1 MSITD
6 FSNFLM
12 RLRVNHVLRQS
23 TALRKYHIHASLN
36 PTNIST
42 LPDLSSPNW
51 SSEALISRPN
61 PSTKQITTFH
71 HSNDPSP
78 LSTPF
83 LNSPS
88 LANAAS
94 SVIALSAEFK
104 GGLATGTA
112 FQVAP
117 EGPSLHPPSHQWTY
131 RSFPNA

>member
-6 FSNFLM
+6 FSNSFM
-12 RLRVNHVLRQS
+12 RLRVNNVLRQS
-23 TALRKYHIHASLN
+23 TPLRKYHINASLN
-36 PTNIST
+36 LTNPST

-51 SSEALISRPN
+51 SSEALLPRPN

-71 HSNDPSP
+71 HSNEPSP

-88 LANAAS
+88 LANAAT

-112 FQVAP
+112 FEVAP
-117 EGPSLHPPSHQWTY
+117 QGILSTSHESTGL
-131 RSFPNA
+131 S